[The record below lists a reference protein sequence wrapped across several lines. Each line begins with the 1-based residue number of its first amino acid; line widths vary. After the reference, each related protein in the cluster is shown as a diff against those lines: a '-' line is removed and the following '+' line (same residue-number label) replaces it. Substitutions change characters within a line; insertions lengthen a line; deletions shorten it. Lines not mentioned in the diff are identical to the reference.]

1 MATVWPIGHEIEV
14 WAGRHR
20 RVGVEST
27 THNIPKRSRGGPS
40 HSANLAADSGKTTKT
55 FTETTDV
62 SSKRW
67 QAPPANAPEPHP
79 SLRLFKQQIAEN
91 SELTKP
97 ERLWASPA
105 VTRLRPSPFWKC
117 KCRNNVWGRLPLAQ
131 LLDSYLNEIAS
142 RTR

>member
-1 MATVWPIGHEIEV
+1 MER
-14 WAGRHR
+14 WA
-20 RVGVEST
+20 T

-79 SLRLFKQQIAEN
+79 SLRLFKQQLAEN
-91 SELTKP
+91 PGLTKP

-105 VTRLRPSPFWKC
+105 VTRR
-117 KCRNNVWGRLPLAQ
+117 
-131 LLDSYLNEIAS
+131 
-142 RTR
+142 